1 MIRIDRR
8 RFATLRLLL
17 AVPALALPALLRAQ
31 DAAVVEAVAPMIAAE
46 DARRWAPDAFT
57 AGVHSPEPLVRR
69 VAAMSVGRVGDLR
82 GTPFLVPLLQD
93 PDTTVQTAAA
103 FALGLL
109 RDTAAVGAL
118 GARLATQPAP
128 SMATGQE
135 IVSALAKIGGSRA
148 AELIAGVL
156 GNTAN
161 LASPDNRLTL
171 LLEATVSSW
180 RLGDAAPT
188 RQLLTL
194 VQDANPELRWRAMFS
209 LSQLRDPS
217 ASAALLNGLRD
228 EHPLVRAY
236 AAKGLTASYAASAQ
250 LQPDVV
256 IQVLLRATVDEQ
268 AAVRINALR
277 SLGTYAAPEVSDRIA
292 SLLVDPTPNVQVA
305 AANTMGLSGGPV
317 AAAQLTRIVREGKG
331 SFALQRE
338 ALLGLARTS
347 PDSFKAVATAWSTSA
362 RWPERAAAAEGWGRV
377 APGAGPGRPDFLHD
391 ADGRVATASLKGWLA
406 AVPGPDPALLAAA
419 RGVLTNPD
427 VGVRSL
433 AADAIAR
440 APEPSDVAP
449 LAAAFRRAQGD
460 SVTDAALST
469 LEALRALADKS
480 DASAAAVN
488 AEFLTATPRPADY
501 VLRAWAE
508 TAWPAASRRWGP
520 AFPITTGRGLED
532 YREFARRFVVVPEA
546 ATAHPHV
553 FIETDQRGIIEVELL
568 GPEAPLTVVNFLTLL
583 DRRYFDRGRWYR
595 VVPNS
600 VVQDGDPRGDGY
612 GGPGYS
618 IRDEINPIRYNGFV
632 LGMATSGPDT
642 GASQWFLTLGPQ
654 PQFDGTY
661 TVFGK
666 VVGSPAALL
675 RITQGDQIRLIR
687 R

>member
-1 MIRIDRR
+1 MSGIVSRR
-8 RFATLRLLL
+8 L
-17 AVPALALPALLRAQ
+17 APVRWWLAIPAIALPALLRAQ

-46 DARRWAPDAFT
+46 DARQWAADAFT
-57 AGVHSPEPLVRR
+57 AGVHSPDPLVRR

-82 GTPFLVPLLQD
+82 GTPLLIPLLQD
-93 PDTTVQTAAA
+93 PDTTVETAAA
-103 FALGLL
+103 FALGLI
-109 RDTAAVGAL
+109 RDSAAVATL
-118 GARLATQPAP
+118 ISRLSTQPAP
-128 SMATGQE
+128 SVATGQE
-135 IVSALAKIGGSRA
+135 IISSLAKIGGRRA

-156 GNTAN
+156 DNTAN
-161 LASPDNRLTL
+161 LANADSRLTL
-171 LLEATVSSW
+171 VLQAAVESW

-188 RQLLTL
+188 RQLLAL
-194 VQDANPELRWRAMFS
+194 VQDANPELRWRVMFS
-209 LSQLRDPS
+209 LSQLRPPG
-217 ASAALLNGLRD
+217 ASEALLNGLRD

-236 AAKGLTASYAASAQ
+236 AAKGLTAGYAAASQ

-256 IQVLLRATVDEQ
+256 IQVLLRATGDEQ
-268 AAVRINALR
+268 AGVRINALR
-277 SLGTYAAPEVSDRIA
+277 SLGTYASPDVSDRIA
-292 SLLVDPTPNVQVA
+292 SLLVDPMPNVQVA
-305 AANTMGLSGGPV
+305 AASTMGLSGGPV
-317 AAAQLTRIVREGKG
+317 AAAQLARIVREGKG

-338 ALLGLARTS
+338 ALLGLSRAS
-347 PDSFKAVATAWSTSA
+347 ADSFKAVATAWGTST
-362 RWPERAAAAEGWGRV
+362 RWPDRAAAAEGWSRV
-377 APGAGPGRPDFLHD
+377 APGAGAGHPDFLHD
-391 ADGRVATASLKGWLA
+391 ADGRVAAASLKGWLA

-419 RGVLTNPD
+419 RGVLSSPD

-440 APEPSDVAP
+440 APEASDVAP

-460 SVTDAALST
+460 SVTDAALSA
-469 LEALRALADKS
+469 LEALLAFAEKS

-501 VLRAWAE
+501 TLRAWAE
-508 TAWPAASRRWGP
+508 AAWPAASRRWGP
-520 AFPITTGRGLED
+520 AYPISTGRTLED
-532 YREFARRFVVVPEA
+532 YRELARRFVVVPEA
-546 ATAHPHV
+546 ASAHPHV
-553 FIETDQRGIIEVELL
+553 FIETDQRGVVEVELL
-568 GPEAPLTVVNFLTLL
+568 GPDAPLTVVNFLTLL

-600 VVQDGDPRGDGY
+600 VVQDGDPRGDGF

-618 IRDEINPIRYNGFV
+618 IRDEINRVRYDGYI

-654 PQFDGTY
+654 PQYDGTY

-666 VVGSPAALL
+666 VVGSPTTLL